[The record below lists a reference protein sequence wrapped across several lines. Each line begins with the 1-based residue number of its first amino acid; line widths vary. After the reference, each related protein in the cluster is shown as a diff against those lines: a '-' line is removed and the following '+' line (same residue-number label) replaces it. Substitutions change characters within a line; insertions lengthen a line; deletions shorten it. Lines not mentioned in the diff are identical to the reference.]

1 MKRNKNKVKSSM
13 EEGFVSLVDSYTS
26 ALENN
31 SSIISS
37 MLDELT
43 KRELTEDEKKSLRS
57 IEKDLKRIDKG
68 ISNLGI

>member
-1 MKRNKNKVKSSM
+1 M